1 MCPQRICVLNAFF
14 LSILTL
20 VSFSPIISLFLP
32 SSPPFLSLSILIH
45 SNDFAAAY
53 ILRMILSYRCKFPT
67 SYKTKWSGC
76 AKVPRKMTTFSNE
89 LIFPATRRLFSSI
102 PYMNPSITIYW
113 AIQAR
118 NFSNSLPLLS
128 YIFSICPA
136 VISLIVFLAFIWS
149 STISSLDYRNC
160 LLFRFPLKSVLCI
173 QPQLPFWN
181 RDMIVIPFLR
191 NTKQKYLNSYPLKTR

>member
-1 MCPQRICVLNAFF
+1 MCPQRIWVLNSFF

-20 VSFSPIISLFLP
+20 VLFSLIISLFLP
-32 SSPPFLSLSILIH
+32 SPPSFLSLSILIH
-45 SNDFAAAY
+45 FNDFAAAY
-53 ILRMILSYRCKFPT
+53 ILLMILSYRCKFPT
-67 SYKTKWSGC
+67 SCRTKWSGC

-89 LIFPATRRLFSSI
+89 LIFPATLRPFSSI
-102 PYMNPSITIYW
+102 PYMNSSITIYW
-113 AIQAR
+113 VIQAR

-160 LLFRFPLKSVLCI
+160 LLFRLPLKSVLCI
-173 QPQLPFWN
+173 QPKLPFWN
-181 RDMIVIPFLR
+181 TDMIKSFPFSETQ
-191 NTKQKYLNSYPLKTR
+191 NKNP